1 MIIVS
6 YCGMLMDLI
15 EYMEGF
21 FVCCLEV
28 FVILWLKYD
37 LWLKDVYGRYY
48 CGLRIL
54 LKYIVFYRS
63 CKNCCIEV
71 FFL

>member
-28 FVILWLKYD
+28 FVIVWLKCD

-48 CGLRIL
+48 WG
-54 LKYIVFYRS
+54 
-63 CKNCCIEV
+63 
-71 FFL
+71 